1 MKLFSG
7 WVWLVLSIAISLV
20 ILSYAVFMWWIPKT
34 SYAASLDDYTSKLKT
49 EADKLPAAK
58 KKLEKAQ
65 EEVQKKAAEWQA
77 VVADKTPPASLA
89 GGGIDLSVNP
99 YQLTVDARKF
109 RDSVQRAVNAQLKK
123 GGVTVVAAPSIPE
136 PTDDP
141 GTILADFFN
150 YPAARFPVCIFEL
163 GQVTVRGTY
172 AQISSHMAS
181 WSSMPNY
188 LATAGGLTLT
198 GTSPDLT
205 ANYSLVVLAFLRG
218 DEMSVSVPSGGA
230 AAGGTG
236 AGMPGAF
243 GPPGGVGAQGG
254 PPVGFAPPGR
264 GGGPS
269 GAGR

>member
-34 SYAASLDDYTSKLKT
+34 TYAASLDDYTSKLT
-49 EADKLPAAK
+49 AEANKLPAAK

-99 YQLTVDARKF
+99 YQLTVDSRKF

-141 GTILADFFN
+141 GTILSDYFN

-172 AQISSHMAS
+172 AQIANHMAS
-181 WSSMPNY
+181 WSTMPNY

-198 GTSPDLT
+198 GTSPELT

-218 DEMSVSVPSGGA
+218 DEMSVSVP
-230 AAGGTG
+230 AGGGGTAAVG
-236 AGMPGAF
+236 GMPGGF
-243 GPPGGVGAQGG
+243 GAPGGPGG
-254 PPVGFAPPGR
+254 PPPGAMGFAPPSR
-264 GGGPS
+264 GGPA
-269 GAGR
+269 GASR

>member
-34 SYAASLDDYTSKLKT
+34 TYAASLDDYTAKLTT
-49 EADKLPAAK
+49 EANKLNAAK
-58 KKLEKAQ
+58 KKLENAQ
-65 EEVQKKAAEWQA
+65 AEVQKKAAEWQA
-77 VVADKTPPASLA
+77 VVADKTPPSSLA

-123 GGVTVVAAPSIPE
+123 GGVTVVSAPAIPE

-141 GTILADFFN
+141 STILSDYFN
-150 YPAARFPVCIFEL
+150 YPAARFPVCIYEL

-172 AQISSHMAS
+172 AQISNHMAS
-181 WSSMPNY
+181 WSTMPNY

-198 GTSPDLT
+198 GTSPELT
-205 ANYSLVVLAFLRG
+205 ATYSLVVLAFLRG
-218 DEMSVSVPSGGA
+218 DEMSVSVPSGGGTA
-230 AAGGTG
+230 LAGGG
-236 AGMPGAF
+236 GMPGAF
-243 GPPGGVGAQGG
+243 GPPGGPGG
-254 PPVGFAPPGR
+254 PPPGVGFAPPAR
-264 GGGPS
+264 GAGPG